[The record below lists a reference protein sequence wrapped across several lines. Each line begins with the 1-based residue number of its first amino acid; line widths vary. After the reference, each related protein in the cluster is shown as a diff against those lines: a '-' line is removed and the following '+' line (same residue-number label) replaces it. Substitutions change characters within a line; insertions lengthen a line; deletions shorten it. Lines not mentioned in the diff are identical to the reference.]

1 MLFRIDLQTQKSFI
15 VVEKLYFAQY
25 VFSIPAKCGENNFNS
40 FLTPFKMTET
50 SG

>member
-1 MLFRIDLQTQKSFI
+1 MLFRIHLKTEKPFI
-15 VVEKLYFAQY
+15 VVEKLYFAH
-25 VFSIPAKCGENNFNS
+25 VFRILAKCGENNFNS